1 MVTVSVSDSLDQ
13 RRSAETGTV
22 AMHSQTFLPSP
33 FFLLFTTAPSFSFST
48 FQSAFSSSRVMAFSK
63 ATATVASSWGREGGG
78 LSNL

>member
-22 AMHSQTFLPSP
+22 ATHSQTFLPSP

-48 FQSAFSSSRVMAFSK
+48 FQASFSSTRDMAVSRA
-63 ATATVASSWGREGGG
+63 AATVASSWVREGGG
-78 LSNL
+78 LSSL